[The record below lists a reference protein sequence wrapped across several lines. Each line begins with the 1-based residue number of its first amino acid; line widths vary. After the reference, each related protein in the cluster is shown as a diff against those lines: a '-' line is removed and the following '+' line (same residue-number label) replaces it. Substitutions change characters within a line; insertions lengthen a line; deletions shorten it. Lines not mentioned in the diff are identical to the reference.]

1 MPKLTDQFGVDSHQT
16 FDKPVRNRDS
26 RGTQDKKC
34 KPKRQ
39 NKTSATKFSADD
51 LEIKPLKTNKD
62 KIKQPALAKL
72 ENNMLIPPVGSS
84 VIFSG
89 KSGCGKST
97 LLARLLIE
105 PQFYKGYFDEIFIFS
120 PTANSDDIQKQMK
133 IPKENV
139 FTDLEDAA
147 QLLAVLQS
155 AQKRLLED
163 AKANE
168 VPQIAVIFD
177 DVIGD
182 KKLMNSTEFT
192 KMFYQVRHLNCST
205 FLCAQHFKRVPLVCR
220 NQANF
225 IFFFAGSRREVE
237 IIAEEYCPPGWRDKE
252 FSQLVDW
259 ATRENYSFFTINMK
273 IEPSFRFRKKL
284 SMILPMNALKP
295 VESEIEQSI
304 TCITSNHDA
313 VSTQQPEGAA
323 GELGGPETGGAS
335 DGTRSLE
342 CAEEQLWQRHSK
354 RRDGSRGQTHS
365 GQQAGHPTGPP
376 AKRPKKHSGSV
387 NGKQPGCR

>member
-1 MPKLTDQFGVDSHQT
+1 MPKLQDQFGVDPHQT
-16 FDKPVRNRDS
+16 FDKPIRKGERRDEP
-26 RGTQDKKC
+26 QKDKT
-34 KPKRQ
+34 KRQ
-39 NKTSATKFSADD
+39 NKTSKTKFSAED

-105 PQFYKGYFDEIFIFS
+105 PQFYKGYFDEVFIFS

-133 IPKENV
+133 IPKDNV

-273 IEPSFRFRKKL
+273 IEPSLRFRKKL

-304 TCITSNHDA
+304 TCITENNAATSDE
-313 VSTQQPEGAA
+313 QPGTAD
-323 GELGGPETGGAS
+323 GKLGGPETGREAGGAR
-335 DGTRSLE
+335 DLE
-342 CAEEQLWQRHSK
+342 CAEEQLWQRHRK
-354 RRDGSRGQTHS
+354 RRDGSRGETH
-365 GQQAGHPTGPP
+365 GGKKAGYSTGPP
-376 AKRPKKHSGSV
+376 TKRPKKHSGPV
-387 NGKQPGCR
+387 NGKPPGCR